1 MSSNG
6 EDDEIYLGVD
16 VARSE
21 NAANNQSSISI
32 IRVKRTLAGR
42 VSTMELVNTIGVS
55 NTLNFTAQAIC
66 VKRYAARY
74 KPRMVIVDG
83 NGLIDSPLYQ

>member
-1 MSSNG
+1 MSNS
-6 EDDEIYLGVD
+6 EEDEIYMGVD

-21 NAANNQSSISI
+21 NAANNQSAISI

-42 VSTMELVNTIGVS
+42 VSKMELVNTMGVS
-55 NTLNFTAQAIC
+55 NTLNFTAQAIY

-74 KPRMVIVDG
+74 NPRMVVVDG